1 MMTNADDCLATGSG
15 DSTHTEPPPLR
26 YQDQTPISK
35 QDNKRS
41 RTELSP
47 LYELSHKDTLQN
59 QIEKAVEKSLEKCL
73 PRLNDDLLDKLKL
86 LIKNAVN
93 TLKTQ
98 LQEEMTSMEN
108 KMNLKMMS
116 EIELLE
122 NYNRREN
129 IRIVGLPES
138 VSDENGKFRGESCEE
153 TMQNVVELTK
163 LTGAEVTKND
173 ISIAHRLPGPKGR
186 PRPVI
191 VRFSRR
197 MARLDIL
204 RKKKNL
210 RDNDKT
216 KSISVFEDLTQPRVQ
231 FFNLMKQ
238 DTRIASVW
246 TREGTIN
253 FYWKNYNKLYRIR
266 DLYDGGQIL
275 NYNFAC
281 VNQCFNRKE

>member
-1 MMTNADDCLATGSG
+1 M
-15 DSTHTEPPPLR
+15 
-26 YQDQTPISK
+26 
-35 QDNKRS
+35 
-41 RTELSP
+41 
-47 LYELSHKDTLQN
+47 
-59 QIEKAVEKSLEKCL
+59 
-73 PRLNDDLLDKLKL
+73 PRLNDDLLDKLKF
-86 LIKNAVN
+86 LIENAVN
-93 TLKTQ
+93 TLKTL

-108 KMNLKMMS
+108 RMNLKMMS

-153 TMQNVVELTK
+153 TLQKVVELAK
-163 LTGAEVTKND
+163 LTGAEVTRNY

-238 DTRIASVW
+238 DTRLLLFGLVK
-246 TREGTIN
+246 GP
-253 FYWKNYNKLYRIR
+253 
-266 DLYDGGQIL
+266 
-275 NYNFAC
+275 
-281 VNQCFNRKE
+281 

>member
-1 MMTNADDCLATGSG
+1 MEKAF
-15 DSTHTEPPPLR
+15 
-26 YQDQTPISK
+26 Y
-35 QDNKRS
+35 NKRS

-47 LYELSHKDTLQN
+47 LYELSKKDTLQN
-59 QIEKAVEKSLEKCL
+59 QIETAVEKSLEKFL
-73 PRLNDDLLDKLKL
+73 SRLNDDLLDKLKL
-86 LIKNAVN
+86 LIENAVN

-108 KMNLKMMS
+108 RMNLKMMS

-153 TMQNVVELTK
+153 TLQKVVELAK
-163 LTGAEVTKND
+163 LSGAEVTRND

-186 PRPVI
+186 PRPVF

-231 FFNLMKQ
+231 FL
-238 DTRIASVW
+238 I
-246 TREGTIN
+246 
-253 FYWKNYNKLYRIR
+253 Y
-266 DLYDGGQIL
+266 
-275 NYNFAC
+275 
-281 VNQCFNRKE
+281 

>member
-1 MMTNADDCLATGSG
+1 MTNADDCLATGSG
-15 DSTHTEPPPLR
+15 DSTHTESPPLR

-47 LYELSHKDTLQN
+47 LYELSNKDTLQN
-59 QIEKAVEKSLEKCL
+59 QIETAVEKSLEKFL

-86 LIKNAVN
+86 LIENAVN

-108 KMNLKMMS
+108 RMNLKMMS

-122 NYNRREN
+122 NYNRRKN

-138 VSDENGKFRGESCEE
+138 VSDENGKFRGEICEE
-153 TMQNVVELTK
+153 TLQKVVELAK
-163 LTGAEVTKND
+163 LTGAEVTQND

-204 RKKKNL
+204 RKEK
-210 RDNDKT
+210 
-216 KSISVFEDLTQPRVQ
+216 FER
-231 FFNLMKQ
+231 
-238 DTRIASVW
+238 
-246 TREGTIN
+246 
-253 FYWKNYNKLYRIR
+253 
-266 DLYDGGQIL
+266 
-275 NYNFAC
+275 
-281 VNQCFNRKE
+281 